1 MHTEDAVLVRR
12 AQAGHDEAF
21 EELVV
26 RYRDQAYRVALRL
39 LDRPADAED
48 AAQEALVTAWRAL
61 PGFRGD
67 SAFSSWLYRIVVNR
81 CHDLQR
87 RQRLVRPV
95 DPQDAA
101 ASALLPPVA
110 DTGETVET
118 RHRVQAVRDALARL
132 PFELRAPLVLRE
144 LEGCSYAEVAH
155 VLGLPQA
162 TIRGRLARG
171 RRELVGQMQE
181 WV

>member
-48 AAQEALVTAWRAL
+48 AAQDALVTAWQAL
-61 PGFRGD
+61 PAFRGE

-87 RQRLVRPV
+87 RGRLVRPV
-95 DPQDAA
+95 DLQDPGAQ
-101 ASALLPPVA
+101 ALLPLVE
-110 DTGETVET
+110 DTGEAVET
-118 RHRVQAVRDALARL
+118 RRRVQAVRDGLAAL

-155 VLGLPQA
+155 VLGLTEA
-162 TIRGRLARG
+162 TVRGRLARG
-171 RRELVGQMQE
+171 RRELVRQVQE